1 MRGHRWVLTGRC
13 SRRGTG
19 AKIRVRQRGR
29 PLTSMSAR
37 PPRPIGA
44 HIGVLPGRGNR
55 RSAGGLKG
63 RSAHEEIVRRLD
75 RTIRATQLAR
85 DLLRCQHDLA
95 HGFFNG

>member
-1 MRGHRWVLTGRC
+1 MGLDGLLQPAPI
-13 SRRGTG
+13 SDAPG
-19 AKIRVRQRGR
+19 GR

-37 PPRPIGA
+37 RPPRPIGTQV
-44 HIGVLPGRGNR
+44 GFPGRADQ

-63 RSAHEEIVRRLD
+63 RSAREEIVRRLD
-75 RTIRATQLAR
+75 RTIRAAQLAR